1 MCCNL
6 HLKKR
11 RNQFKP
17 QMTVLGKRILGCYV
31 AFLNQIEE
39 TSPHMEEL
47 SDRTVHYLASQAGM
61 STESK
66 TKHTSAS

>member
-17 QMTVLGKRILGCYV
+17 QMAVLDKRIRGCSV
-31 AFLNQIEE
+31 AFLKQIEG
-39 TSPHMEEL
+39 TSSHMEEL
-47 SDRTVHYLASQAGM
+47 SDRTIYLAS
-61 STESK
+61 
-66 TKHTSAS
+66 